1 MNASSSPPPSSPD
14 STDDEPPLSSREK
27 HISQAPHF
35 RIDHSPSLRPIS
47 NSSPTTTSPSPPSS
61 PSTIPTTTS
70 TTSTTRTV
78 ANITTTTSIPS
89 TQKPFTLPRAYR
101 ITRYS
106 RYFIILSILLS
117 FITIFVMLDSFLH
130 HQRDVDG
137 CQDSFMQPVYL
148 RQSGF
153 DSEMTRFASKYALY
167 LYREKDVDL
176 SDQPTGVPVLFIPG
190 HAGSH
195 KQIRSIAAETAYAY
209 YQHYAT
215 HPEIPKQGV
224 RNLDFFTVDFHEEFS
239 ALHGQSLLEQAE
251 YLNDAIDYILKL
263 YPRSR
268 KSRRYPDPTSVLI
281 IGHSMGGVVARS
293 MFMINNYQ
301 PGSINT
307 IITLSTPHILPPA
320 PFDWK
325 ISKIYDDMHR
335 YWVNGYNTHSH
346 DLSATTKTATD
357 YHHWASLK
365 DVMLISIAGGT
376 LDNIVCSDSA
386 NVGAFIPAS
395 NGFTVFTTAVPQVW
409 TGTDHLSIYSCK
421 QLVRVLAK
429 SMLDIV
435 DTRRA
440 TQTKSLEDRM
450 AVMKKA
456 FLSGLE
462 DRTQGLSL
470 GRPNHSQM
478 SDRDLRSLKI
488 GERLVIID
496 DDGDNTAAPVRLS
509 LLPRSTDATAFS
521 VLTDQPIGVDGS
533 RFSLVF
539 CNMMDRVSTSDN
551 TRLVCQ
557 PADEAAVLVP
567 ASTERD
573 NHPFSGRTFS
583 FASVRYDEMKQ
594 YQWFGVMDDGVG
606 SSSSSG
612 SSGGFLIAESF
623 NPEEGKHKYTI
634 DTSMLSIAMKG
645 VHVNVK
651 PALFSSIHIPSIE
664 SPMLAYHLKVSRRG
678 CSNIFAPFLRQS
690 ISTMHESK
698 FYVNLANSQDETDVS
713 LHGRTAFS
721 SMAIS
726 TRDVDHR
733 GLSLQVWMDPTC
745 GDEPLKIDLAID
757 WYGSAGRIGFR
768 NGIMLLAYA
777 FIIVMFVIAGQIYCY
792 NKTGIFP
799 HFGQGLSFCIR
810 RTLPVIIPIVAL
822 CSIYQC
828 TTQHHLPAYTTV
840 LNDLDV
846 SIAWHDLLIGN
857 SDPFFWWL
865 PIVGLLLS
873 LGAISFVWLVV
884 ELLLHFCASISSFL
898 IGQRSTF
905 ATTTT
910 TWRWCN
916 RANET
921 RSQKF
926 QRRAITTLVLFVMVA
941 TCIPYQFV
949 FVVAVLVHIISCI
962 RSLIRTWAAPLQGYK
977 RANRYHYMQS
987 LLLLMITLLPFNLP
1001 ILVVWIR
1008 NLSVHWFVPFSSDHN
1023 VFAIAPFILYVELLT
1038 GSRKMLPRTQGP
1050 WHWGTCILIYG
1061 VVAYTFLYGIKYT
1074 HSIYFLSNHMM
1085 AWFLL
1090 LHARD
1095 SHYGRMT
1102 YRYVADHVYPF
1113 RSKKH
1118 S

>member
-27 HISQAPHF
+27 TKLQAPHL
-35 RIDHSPSLRPIS
+35 RIDQSPSLRPS
-47 NSSPTTTSPSPPSS
+47 SRTSSPATSPSPPSS
-61 PSTIPTTTS
+61 PSP
-70 TTSTTRTV
+70 R
-78 ANITTTTSIPS
+78 AGKK
-89 TQKPFTLPRAYR
+89 QLTLPRAFR
-101 ITRYS
+101 VTRFS
-106 RYFIILSILLS
+106 RYFIIVSILLF
-117 FITIFVMLDSFLH
+117 FISLFVILDSFKH

-137 CQDSFMQPVYL
+137 CQDSFMQPIYIK
-148 RQSGF
+148 QTGF

-215 HPEIPKQGV
+215 HPEILKQGV

-239 ALHGQSLLEQAE
+239 ALHGQSMLEQAE

-263 YPRSR
+263 YPKSR

-281 IGHSMGGVVARS
+281 IGHSMGGVVARN
-293 MFMINNYQ
+293 MFMLNNYQ

-307 IITLSTPHILPPA
+307 IITLSSPHILPPA

-335 YWVNGYNTHSH
+335 FWVDGYTQAHE
-346 DLSATTKTATD
+346 D
-357 YHHWASLK
+357 WASLK

-386 NVGAFIPAS
+386 NVGAFLPAS
-395 NGFTVFTTAVPQVW
+395 NGFTVFTTAIPEVW

-429 SMLDIV
+429 AMLDIV
-435 DTRRA
+435 DTRKP
-440 TQTKSLEDRM
+440 TQTKSLDERI
-450 AVMKKA
+450 AVMQRA

-470 GRPNHSQM
+470 GRRSYRET
-478 SDRDLRSLKI
+478 SDHDLRALAV
-488 GERLVIID
+488 GDRLLIKGHD
-496 DDGDNTAAPVRLS
+496 TKPLS
-509 LLPRSTDATAFS
+509 LLPRSTDAMSFS
-521 VLTDQPIGVDGS
+521 ILTDQRVGNDS
-533 RFSLVF
+533 ARFEFVF
-539 CNMMDRVSTSDN
+539 CNRVARVSPDT

-557 PADEAAVLVP
+557 SADDAAVFVP
-567 ASTERD
+567 ASTARD
-573 NHPFSGRTFS
+573 NYPFSGRTFT
-583 FASVRYDEMKQ
+583 FASIRFDEMNE
-594 YQWFGVMDDGVG
+594 YEWFGIVDNGGKD
-606 SSSSSG
+606 
-612 SSGGFLIAESF
+612 GFLVAEPF
-623 NPEEGKHKYTI
+623 NTANNEYVI
-634 DTSMLSIAMKG
+634 DKSMLSIAMEG
-645 VHVNVK
+645 VHVDVQ
-651 PALFSSIHIPSIE
+651 ASLFSSIHIPAIE
-664 SPMLAYHLKVSRRG
+664 SPMLAYHLKVSRQD
-678 CSNIFAPFLRQS
+678 CSDIFAPFLRQS

-698 FYVNLANSQDETDVS
+698 FYVNLANNEDETDIS

-745 GDEPLKIDLAID
+745 SEPLKIDLAID
-757 WYGSAGRIGFR
+757 WYGSAGRVGFR
-768 NGIMLLAYA
+768 NGIMLLSYT
-777 FIIVMFVIAGQIYCY
+777 FIMVMLVLAGQIYCY
-792 NKTGIFP
+792 NRTGIFP

-810 RTLPVIIPIVAL
+810 RTLPVIIPTVAL

-828 TTQHHLPAYTTV
+828 TQHLPAYTV

-865 PIVGLLLS
+865 PLVGLLMS

-898 IGQRSTF
+898 IGQRII
-905 ATTTT
+905 
-910 TWRWCN
+910 TWHWCN
-916 RANET
+916 RQQET
-921 RSQKF
+921 RNQRF
-926 QRRAITTLVLFVMVA
+926 QRRAITTLILFVLVA

-962 RSLIRTWAAPLQGYK
+962 RSLTRTWAAV
-977 RANRYHYMQS
+977 R
-987 LLLLMITLLPFNLP
+987 
-1001 ILVVWIR
+1001 
-1008 NLSVHWFVPFSSDHN
+1008 
-1023 VFAIAPFILYVELLT
+1023 
-1038 GSRKMLPRTQGP
+1038 PR
-1050 WHWGTCILIYG
+1050 
-1061 VVAYTFLYGIKYT
+1061 FLE
-1074 HSIYFLSNHMM
+1074 
-1085 AWFLL
+1085 
-1090 LHARD
+1090 HART
-1095 SHYGRMT
+1095 MT
-1102 YRYVADHVYPF
+1102 ET
-1113 RSKKH
+1113 
-1118 S
+1118 